1 MVKELAAAQVAQA
14 AVVKELQKP
23 IEEQLDDAFLAKVSS
38 KVAATRPTEAKDNV
52 TTTDE
57 AKEKA
62 AGSGGGDFFAQML
75 EKSFGQ
81 FGSVGDATPGA
92 PAAGAVVIQ

>member
-1 MVKELAAAQVAQA
+1 
-14 AVVKELQKP
+14 
-23 IEEQLDDAFLAKVSS
+23 
-38 KVAATRPTEAKDNV
+38 V
-52 TTTDE
+52 TTTKE

-62 AGSGGGDFFAQML
+62 AGSGDFFAQML